1 MTEAMLDSLK
11 DIFRFVLQLPEDANV
26 ESVSQNNTPKWDS
39 MAQVSLVAGI
49 EGEFDVQLE
58 LAEAMQITSFETC
71 VKLLEEKL
79 GCYARINNRSCH
91 EIPASPQP
99 VKRIYLR

>member
-58 LAEAMQITSFETC
+58 LAEAMQITSFEVC
-71 VKLLEEKL
+71 IKLLEEKL
-79 GCYARINNRSCH
+79 G
-91 EIPASPQP
+91 
-99 VKRIYLR
+99 